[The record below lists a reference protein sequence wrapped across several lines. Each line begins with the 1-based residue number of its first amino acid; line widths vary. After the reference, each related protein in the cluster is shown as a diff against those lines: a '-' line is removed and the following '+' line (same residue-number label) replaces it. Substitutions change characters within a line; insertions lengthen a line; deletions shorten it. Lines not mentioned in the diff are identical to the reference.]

1 MNLKLDKINKVENDT
16 KFKGS
21 ASVIIDDCF
30 LVTNIKIIEGENGL
44 FLAMPNK
51 ILKNGKSVDIVH
63 PLNKETREEFN
74 KLILDAYKNMES
86 E

>member
-1 MNLKLDKINKVENDT
+1 MNLKLDKIYKIEDGS

-30 LVTNIKIIEGENGL
+30 IVTNIKIIEGENGL

-51 ILKNGKSVDIVH
+51 ILKDGKKVDIVH
-63 PLNKETREEFN
+63 PLNKETREQFN
-74 KLILDAYKNMES
+74 KLILDAYNNLDKE
-86 E
+86 